1 MSSSDLVILRSNII
15 HNPMKILS
23 IDPAVKNI
31 GLRIEE
37 RMYTDKECTA
47 LTMIHFERINIDED
61 TENMFVRLQQ
71 TLESLQDKCA
81 GADLI
86 LIEKQQPISNRG
98 QIHTNSKVMR
108 VFGHIV
114 GYYMTVARTSTIIEV
129 SPKLKARV
137 LGFPKNLTYAQTKSH
152 GIKTGV
158 QILEKYSDLM
168 SLGVIKSA
176 GSKKDDLTDTVCQI
190 EAFMNSHFDYTTWNV
205 L

>member
-1 MSSSDLVILRSNII
+1 MSSDIVILRSNII
-15 HNPMKILS
+15 HSPMKIIS

-31 GLRIEE
+31 GFRVEE
-37 RMYTDKECTA
+37 RSYSGDECTA
-47 LTMIHFERINIDED
+47 IRMIHFERISIDD
-61 TENMFVRLQQ
+61 DNNNMFVLLQQ
-71 TLESLQDKCA
+71 TLERLQDKCDN
-81 GADLI
+81 ADLI

-114 GYYMTVARTSTIIEV
+114 GYYMTVARSSTIIEV

-152 GIKTGV
+152 GIKSG
-158 QILEKYSDLM
+158 ISLLEKHSDLM
-168 SLGVIKSA
+168 SLSVIKNA

-190 EAFMNSHFDYTTWNV
+190 EAFMKSHFDFTKLVVY
-205 L
+205 